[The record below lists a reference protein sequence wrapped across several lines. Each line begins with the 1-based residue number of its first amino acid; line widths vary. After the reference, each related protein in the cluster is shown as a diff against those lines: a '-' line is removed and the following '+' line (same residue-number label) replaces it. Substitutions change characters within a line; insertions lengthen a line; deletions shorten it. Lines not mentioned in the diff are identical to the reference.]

1 MRRNTGASLCR
12 SIQVLGAG
20 LGGVALYS
28 TCAGTFTYADPGYES
43 AIVAE
48 DGCINVATI
57 TKQPLAHIKIFKAL
71 GPDEVVLKPALRAL
85 GALSFF

>member
-1 MRRNTGASLCR
+1 M
-12 SIQVLGAG
+12 
-20 LGGVALYS
+20 
-28 TCAGTFTYADPGYES
+28 
-43 AIVAE
+43 AE

-71 GPDEVVLKPALRAL
+71 GADEVVLKPALRTL